1 MFLIRVSRTGPL
13 FNGLAKKAARDFTR
27 EASLEI
33 ATQGQKMWIAQLD
46 SSIKV
51 NTGYY
56 TSQVQ
61 VTTAGDLNTVHDGGV
76 IYGPWLEG
84 VGSRNSPVTRFKGY
98 FSMRK
103 TKAKLD
109 RMSPKI
115 AERVLQRYLP
125 RMR

>member
-1 MFLIRVSRTGPL
+1 MFLIRVSKTGPM

-33 ATQGQKMWIAQLD
+33 AKEGQRLWLTQLD
-46 SSIKV
+46 SSIRV

-56 TSQVQ
+56 TSHIKIDR
-61 VTTAGDLNTVHDGGV
+61 AGEVNTVTDGGV

-84 VGSRNSPVTRFKGY
+84 VGSRNRTTRFKGY

-103 TKAKLD
+103 AKTKLD
-109 RMSPKI
+109 RQASRI
-115 AERVLQRYLP
+115 AERVLQKYLP